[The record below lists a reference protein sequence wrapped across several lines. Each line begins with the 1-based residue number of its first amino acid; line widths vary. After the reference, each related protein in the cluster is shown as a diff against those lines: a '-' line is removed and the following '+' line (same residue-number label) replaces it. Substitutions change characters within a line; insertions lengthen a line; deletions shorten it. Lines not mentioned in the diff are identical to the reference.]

1 MSDKKQS
8 VLIVAGPTASG
19 KSGLALAAAREFDGV
34 VINADSMQIYR
45 ELRVLTARPTEEDEA
60 RAPHRLYGVLSAS
73 EVCSA
78 GRWRDMALEEIESAA
93 KAGKLPI
100 LCGGTGLYIK
110 ALTQGLSPMPEVP
123 DDIRAAMRARLKDEG
138 AGGLYRELT
147 ARDPVMAARL
157 DPADSQR
164 IVRALEVLEA
174 TGRSLAE
181 WQATPPEGPPEGLR
195 FQTILLAPPREE
207 LYANCDRRLEAMIKQ
222 GGALDE
228 VRRLTAMGL
237 APDLPAMKA
246 LGVKEFA
253 EYLAENIGFDE
264 ALAAAQQATRNY
276 AKRQMTWFR
285 HQIIADKLISE
296 QFSESLQAEIFA
308 FIRHFLLTGKG

>member
-1 MSDKKQS
+1 MNSENRP

-19 KSGLALAAAREFDGV
+19 KSGLALSLAREFDGV
-34 VINADSMQIYR
+34 IINADSMQVYR
-45 ELRVLTARPTEEDEA
+45 ELRVLTARPSQEDEA
-60 RAPHRLYGVLSAS
+60 RAPHRLYGVLPAS

-78 GRWRDMALEEIESAA
+78 GRWREMALAEIG
-93 KAGKLPI
+93 KAHASGKLPI
-100 LCGGTGLYIK
+100 VCGGTGLYLK
-110 ALTQGLSPMPEVP
+110 ALTQGLSPMPEAP
-123 DDIRAAMRARLKDEG
+123 DEIREAMRARLAAEG
-138 AGGLYRELT
+138 AGKLHRELT

-174 TGRSLAE
+174 TGRSLAD
-181 WQATPPEGPPEGLR
+181 WQAIPPEGPPEGLR
-195 FQTILLAPPREE
+195 FRTILLAPPRKW
-207 LYANCDRRLEAMIKQ
+207 LYANCDRRLEIMLEE

-228 VRRLTAMGL
+228 VRRLIAMEL

-253 EYLAENIGFDE
+253 RYLAENMEFQD
-264 ALAAAQQATRNY
+264 ALVAAQQATRNY

-285 HQIIADKLISE
+285 HQIVADKAILE
-296 QFSESLQAEIFA
+296 QFSESLEAEIFS
-308 FIRHFLLTGKG
+308 FVRHFLLTPTD